1 MVVREQLMA
10 ALAGARDRVSAD
22 LRLAP
27 EAPVEVRLSVPP
39 GADAADFSSDLALDL
54 ARMARQPAAEVAR
67 ALVEH
72 LEPVAEGLEWVER
85 LEITPSGLVNFHL
98 RSDWV
103 REAIREACRQGVRY
117 GRSEVAPEA
126 QEERIQVEFVSANPT
141 GPLTIGH
148 GRGAALGDAI
158 ANLLEWT
165 GRGVTRESYVNDT
178 GKQIERFGQAL
189 EAAYRRRL
197 GGSAATS
204 NAADDP
210 AAEYAAEIAARIQP
224 KAESRCAGLPAE
236 EWPRVLA
243 ELGAEQVLTDHRAV
257 LERFGVRIDEWRS
270 EADLLA
276 SGRLEE
282 AIQTLRTN
290 DCVYEAEGA
299 LWLRATAKGDSEDRP
314 LIRSNGQPAYLAGDL
329 AYHLD
334 KFSRGF
340 DRVIDIWGPHHAE
353 YVRRTLAGVRA
364 LGCNADAL
372 EIVVFQ
378 PVSVKIEGVVVHSGE
393 GGARAGNNLLLD
405 QVIEKA
411 GRGTLRFL
419 YLSRPANQPLELDL
433 DALAGTSNPAYPVLW
448 AYEEAAVCAGSDSVS
463 SAQTAEV
470 ELGELSDPREET
482 LMRRLADFPDQV
494 VLAARERD
502 PSRLT
507 RYALETAR
515 EFEAFRAL
523 LASGPEAGSI
533 KPAHAAVARAT
544 RVVLGNALAILGIVE
559 QE

>member
-22 LRLAP
+22 LKL
-27 EAPVEVRLSVPP
+27 EAEVPAEVRLSVPP

-54 ARMARQPAAEVAR
+54 ARQARQPAAEVAR

-72 LEPVAEGLEWVER
+72 LEPAVELVER

-98 RSDWV
+98 RSGWV
-103 REAIREACRQGVRY
+103 REGVREACRQGARY
-117 GRSEVAPEA
+117 GRSGETAEA
-126 QEERIQVEFVSANPT
+126 QRERIQVEFVSANPT
-141 GPLTIGH
+141 GPLTVGH

-165 GRGVTRESYVNDT
+165 GRRVTRESYVNDT

-197 GGSAATS
+197 GEPLASGP
-204 NAADDP
+204 AADDP
-210 AAEYAAEIAARIQP
+210 AGEYAAEIADRIHTE
-224 KAESRCAGLPAE
+224 AAGRCAGLPAE
-236 EWPRVLA
+236 ECPRVLA
-243 ELGAEQVLTDHRAV
+243 ELGSERVLADHRAV

-276 SGRLEE
+276 SGKLEE
-282 AIQTLRTN
+282 AIRVLREN
-290 DCVYEAEGA
+290 GCVYEADGA
-299 LWLRATAKGDSEDRP
+299 LWLRATATGDTEDRP

-340 DRVIDIWGPHHAE
+340 HRVIDIWGPHHAE
-353 YVRRTLAGVRA
+353 YVRRTQAGVRA
-364 LGCNADAL
+364 LGCDADAL
-372 EIVVFQ
+372 EIIVFQ

-419 YLSRPANQPLELDL
+419 YLSRPAGQPLELDL
-433 DALAGTSNPAYPVLW
+433 DALEGTSNPAYSVLR
-448 AYEEAAVCAGSDSVS
+448 AYEDAEVCAGSDSAAGAAAADVD
-463 SAQTAEV
+463 
-470 ELGELSDPREET
+470 LGELTDPREES
-482 LMRRLADFPDQV
+482 LMRRLADFPDEV
-494 VLAARERD
+494 ALAARERD
-502 PSRLT
+502 PARLT
-507 RYALETAR
+507 RFALETAQQ
-515 EFEAFRAL
+515 FEAFRAL
-523 LASGPEAGSI
+523 LESRPEAETM

-544 RVVLGNALAILGIVE
+544 RVVLGNALAILGIVD